1 MCNGV
6 YYYPAYF
13 KVAANRPLT
22 LNRQDG
28 SPCAK
33 TVIFPAQTRETPSIG
48 ENAAIELLSLD
59 VGEYAFHC

>member
-1 MCNGV
+1 MGNGG
-6 YYYPAYF
+6 YYYPAYI

-22 LNRQDG
+22 LN
-28 SPCAK
+28 PCAK

-48 ENAAIELLSLD
+48 EGAAIELLSLD